1 MIMHKIA
8 LIEDDENLGFI
19 LKEYLQLN
27 DYQVS
32 WFDTAG
38 KALDEVLRINY
49 DLLIIDVNLP
59 DFDGF
64 ELADKLTQA
73 GSSTPFLFLTA
84 RRLKTDKLR
93 GFKLGG
99 EDFIV
104 KPVDE
109 EELLARIHVV
119 LRRSNPQKIS
129 EQDTPVTVGD
139 VTFSYE
145 RLELKISGK
154 TISLTEMEAELFQ
167 ILCKQPGQL
176 ISRRDIMLKI
186 WKEDNYFTRRSM
198 DVFISRLRKMLSDSD
213 QLVIKTVHG
222 RGYLLEVRSEV

>member
-1 MIMHKIA
+1 MHKIA
-8 LIEDDENLGFI
+8 LIEDDENLGYI

-27 DYQVS
+27 DYEVA
-32 WFDTAG
+32 WLDTAE
-38 KALDEVLRINY
+38 KALNDVLRFQY
-49 DLLIIDVNLP
+49 DLMIIDVNLP
-59 DFDGF
+59 DYDGF

-73 GSSTPFLFLTA
+73 GCSTPFLFLTA

-119 LRRSNPQKIS
+119 LRRSRPQKTS
-129 EQDTPVTVGD
+129 EQEAQITIGD

-145 RLELKISGK
+145 RLELFISGK
-154 TISLTEMEAELFQ
+154 SINLTEMEAELFKT
-167 ILCKQPGQL
+167 LCTHPGQL

-198 DVFISRLRKMLSDSD
+198 DVFISRLRKMLADSNEI
-213 QLVIKTVHG
+213 VIKTVHG
-222 RGYLLEVRSEV
+222 RGYLLEAKT

>member
-1 MIMHKIA
+1 MIMHTIA
-8 LIEDDENLGFI
+8 LIEDDESLGFI
-19 LKEYLQLN
+19 LKEYLQLH
-27 DYQVS
+27 DYEVN
-32 WFDTAG
+32 WLNTAE
-38 KALDEVLRINY
+38 KALDQVLRINY

-59 DFDGF
+59 GFDGF

-73 GSSTPFLFLTA
+73 GCSTPFLFLTA

-119 LRRSNPQKIS
+119 LRRSNPQK
-129 EQDTPVTVGD
+129 VTKHEAQVALGD

-145 RLELKISGK
+145 RLELYVSGK
-154 TISLTEMEAELFQ
+154 SVSLTEMEAELFKT
-167 ILCKQPGQL
+167 LCSQHGQL

-198 DVFISRLRKMLSDSD
+198 DVFISRLRKILADSNR
-213 QLVIKTVHG
+213 LVIKTVHG
-222 RGYLLEVRSEV
+222 RGYLLEVNA